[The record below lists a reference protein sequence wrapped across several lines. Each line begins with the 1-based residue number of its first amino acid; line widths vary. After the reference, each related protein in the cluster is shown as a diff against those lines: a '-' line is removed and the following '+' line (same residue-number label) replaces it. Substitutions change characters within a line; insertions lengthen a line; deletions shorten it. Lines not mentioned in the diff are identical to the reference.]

1 MSLLI
6 RSQYVP
12 SLRPSQHLHTHVF
25 VRDPGMWTFTRQTVQ
40 ELGEVISSLEVETFH
55 VNDTAARV
63 EQLPKWSLLIFIG
76 GLGREF
82 GDFINGFL
90 FGVLLVGLEDE
101 REVYGGLIG
110 LVDDFERDL
119 VVLFGNRPE

>member
-6 RSQYVP
+6 RSQYIP

-55 VNDTAARV
+55 MNDTAARV
-63 EQLPKWSLLIFIG
+63 EQLAKWSLLVFIG
-76 GLGREF
+76 GLGSKF
-82 GDFINGFL
+82 GNFTNGFL
-90 FGVLLVGLEDE
+90 FGVLLEGLEDE

-110 LVDDFERDL
+110 LVDDF
-119 VVLFGNRPE
+119 